1 VLRSTRLASLVATA
15 VAIAALIGVSAAFAS
30 KPASNP
36 SRYSTTL
43 RATPNE
49 LHAGET
55 FTVSG
60 CGYDP
65 AGGVI
70 IGFTGGAWGATPD
83 PDDGCFSIP
92 DIPALSGDTL
102 PPGVY
107 PVSAYQLVRN
117 RWKEVGETTVT
128 VVQ

>member
-1 VLRSTRLASLVATA
+1 MRRKASSGFGLLAVIGVLAVLAAP
-15 VAIAALIGVSAAFAS
+15 AALAG
-30 KPASNP
+30 KH

-43 RATPNE
+43 TASPNE

-60 CGYDP
+60 CGYNP
-65 AGGVI
+65 ASGVI
-70 IGFTGGAWGATPD
+70 VGFTGGSWGAMPD
-83 PDDGCFSIP
+83 ANDGCFSIP

-107 PVSAYQLVRN
+107 PVSAYQLVHG

-128 VVQ
+128 VVP

>member
-1 VLRSTRLASLVATA
+1 MRRKASFGFTL
-15 VAIAALIGVSAAFAS
+15 IALIGVLAVLAA
-30 KPASNP
+30 PAALAGKHA
-36 SRYSTTL
+36 RYPATL
-43 RATPNE
+43 TATPNE

-60 CGYDP
+60 CGYTA

-70 IGFTGGAWGATPD
+70 VGFTGGAWGATPD
-83 PDDGCFSIP
+83 SDGCFSIP

-117 RWKEVGETTVT
+117 KWTEIGETTVT
-128 VVQ
+128 VVH